1 MSVLASLRAIP
12 RFVVAVVK
20 RFFADSCLLHASALA
35 YTTLLS
41 LVPLLALMFSILK
54 GLGVQRRLEPLLL
67 SRLALTPETT
77 EQIIAWIDATNVT
90 TLGALGA
97 ALLIVTVI
105 SVLGTVES
113 SLNHIWRVHEGRTYW
128 RMVTDYLSAVLLT
141 PMLLLAAVTVTS
153 TAQERT
159 ALQWLLQE
167 DFFSGVFLLA
177 TKLAPILV
185 NALAIGVLYAVMP
198 NRRASAP
205 AIMLGAMVAGAAWYA
220 VQLSY
225 VALQVGVASYSAIY
239 GALAQL
245 PVTLVWIYISWAVV
259 LAGAEIAAVYEFGI
273 GSVGLVDQPGLR
285 WPVAVHVLLRAA
297 ESFRRDGASVKA
309 TELAH
314 ELQVETN
321 VVTGVIERLRVGGL
335 LASVGE
341 NGVILGRDPA
351 LINLSTLDDVIDPT
365 ATPAGLDPRVD
376 ALMRQLTDARNR
388 VEQPPRLSDLLQP
401 APPPVPILRAFDER
415 FPPAPS
421 AAAQK
426 ASE

>member
-1 MSVLASLRAIP
+1 MLAALRSIP

-20 RFFADSCLLHASALA
+20 RFIADSCLLHASALA
-35 YTTLLS
+35 YTSLLS

-167 DFFSGVFLLA
+167 DFFSGAFLLA
-177 TKLAPILV
+177 TKLAPIFV

-198 NRRASAP
+198 NRRANVP
-205 AIMLGAMVAGAAWYA
+205 GIILGAMLAGAAWYG

-259 LAGAEIAAVYEFGI
+259 LAGAEVAAVYEFGI

-309 TELAH
+309 AQLAH

-321 VVTGVIERLRVGGL
+321 VVTGVIERLRVAGL

-351 LINLSTLDDVIDPT
+351 LINLATLDDVIDP
-365 ATPAGLDPRVD
+365 AALPAGVD
-376 ALMRQLTDARNR
+376 TR
-388 VEQPPRLSDLLQP
+388 VEAVMRRLDEARSRTERRIRLADLLEAEP
-401 APPPVPILRAFDER
+401 APL
-415 FPPAPS
+415 PAEQPLEEQLPQHPS
-421 AAAQK
+421 GVAPK
-426 ASE
+426 VSR